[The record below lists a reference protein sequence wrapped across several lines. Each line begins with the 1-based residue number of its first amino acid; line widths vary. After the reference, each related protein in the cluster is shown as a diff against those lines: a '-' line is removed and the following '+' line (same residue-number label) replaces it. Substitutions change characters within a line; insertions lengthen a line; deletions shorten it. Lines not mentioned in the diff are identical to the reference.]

1 MFRRVALDDS
11 VELNLGCQAQR
22 SRGLENTILA
32 EITDGIR
39 DRLVRIKLL
48 IVDCDG
54 VLTDGR
60 IVLLSDTEETKFFDV
75 KDGHGIR
82 MAARAGLKTAIIS
95 GRASFAVRAR
105 VRDLGVDYLHE
116 ASWVKVGPYDE
127 ILRAEGIADDAV
139 CYVGDD
145 VTDIPLLR
153 RAGLAVAV
161 ADAVDEAK
169 QYAHYVTERP
179 GGRGA
184 VREVIEMILKAQ
196 GKWEA
201 AMSRYLE

>member
-1 MFRRVALDDS
+1 MA
-11 VELNLGCQAQR
+11 ELTNA
-22 SRGLENTILA
+22 
-32 EITDGIR
+32 IR
-39 DRLVRIKLL
+39 DRLNRVKLL

-60 IVLLSDTEETKFFDV
+60 IVLLSETEETKFFDV

-82 MAARAGLKTAIIS
+82 MAGRLGLKTAIIS
-95 GRASFAVRAR
+95 GRASFAVRTRAK
-105 VRDLGVDYLHE
+105 DLGIAYLRE
-116 ASWVKVGPYDE
+116 AAWVKTGPFDE
-127 ILRAEGIADDAV
+127 ILAAEGIGDDAV
-139 CYVGDD
+139 CYIGDD

-169 QYAHYVTERP
+169 QYAHYVTARA

-184 VREVIEMILKAQ
+184 VREVIELILKTQ
-196 GKWEA
+196 GKWDEA
-201 AMSRYLE
+201 MARYLE

>member
-1 MFRRVALDDS
+1 
-11 VELNLGCQAQR
+11 
-22 SRGLENTILA
+22 
-32 EITDGIR
+32 
-39 DRLVRIKLL
+39 L

-60 IVLLSDTEETKFFDV
+60 IVLLSETEETKFFDV

-82 MAARAGLKTAIIS
+82 MAGRLGLKTAIIS
-95 GRASFAVRAR
+95 GRASFAVRTRAK
-105 VRDLGVDYLHE
+105 DLGIAYLRE
-116 ASWVKVGPYDE
+116 AAWVKTGPFDE
-127 ILRAEGIADDAV
+127 ILAAEGIGDDAV
-139 CYVGDD
+139 CYIGDD

-169 QYAHYVTERP
+169 QYAHYVTARA

-184 VREVIEMILKAQ
+184 VREVIELILKTQ
-196 GKWEA
+196 GKWDEA
-201 AMSRYLE
+201 MARYLE

>member
-1 MFRRVALDDS
+1 M
-11 VELNLGCQAQR
+11 
-22 SRGLENTILA
+22 
-32 EITDGIR
+32 TDLSDEIR
-39 DRLVRIKLL
+39 DRLIRIKLL

-60 IVLLSDTEETKFFDV
+60 ILLLSDTEETKFFDV

-82 MAARAGLKTAIIS
+82 LAARAGLKTAIIS

-105 VRDLGVDYLHE
+105 VRDLGIAYLRE
-116 ASWVKVGPYDE
+116 ASWVKTGPYDE
-127 ILRAEGIADDAV
+127 ILQAETINDDSV

-153 RAGLAVAV
+153 RAGLAIAV

-169 QYAHYVTERP
+169 QHAHYVTMRP

-196 GKWEA
+196 GKWDQV
-201 AMSRYLE
+201 MSRYLE